1 MAYRITGH
9 STEFCSCHATCPC
22 AFGQA
27 PDRGRCNGVF
37 SFHIESG
44 QADGVKLDGTYALL
58 AASFGPDPWTSGG
71 FEATLILDSN
81 GTQAQ
86 RDALKRILT
95 GKMGGDAAGL
105 AGLISDLKGIVEAPI
120 TYKHQKGHI
129 TVSAGDLVS
138 AEGETFKAANGE
150 EVWLKNAIYPV
161 PDVRAGKTSRVMVKL
176 PGMANPPP
184 DAAGFWTGPFDMKG

>member
-9 STEFCSCHATCPC
+9 STEFCSCHTTCPC

-44 QADGVKLDGTYALL
+44 EANGVKLANTYAVLC
-58 AASFGPDPWTSGG
+58 ASFGPKPWTAGG
-71 FEATLILDSN
+71 FDAALILDSN
-81 GTQAQ
+81 AAAAQ
-86 RDALKRILT
+86 RDALKQILT
-95 GKMGGDAAGL
+95 GKLGGDAAGL
-105 AGLISDLKGIVEAPI
+105 AGLIGDLKGIHEAPI
-120 TYKHQKGHI
+120 RYSHTKGHI
-129 TVSAGDLVS
+129 KVSAGDLVE

-161 PDVRAGKTSRVMVKL
+161 PDVRAGKSTRVKVNV
-176 PGMANPPP
+176 PGMAYEPP
-184 DAAGFWTGPFDMKG
+184 DAEGFWTGPFDMKG

>member
-44 QADGVKLDGTYALL
+44 QADGVKLDGTYAILV
-58 AASFGPDPWTSGG
+58 ASFGPDPWTSGG
-71 FEATLILDSN
+71 FQAVLILDSN
-81 GTQAQ
+81 CSGAQ
-86 RDALKRILT
+86 RDAIKGILT

-120 TYKHQKGHI
+120 TYKHDKGHI

-161 PDVRAGKTSRVMVKL
+161 PDVRAGKSSKVKVNVA
-176 PGMANPPP
+176 GMAYEPP
-184 DAAGFWTGPFDMKG
+184 DAEGFWTGPFDMKG